1 MSRTDILLE
10 AGTNELEI
18 IEFFI
23 NEQTDGGVETHY
35 FGVNVAKVLEVV
47 EAPEGLEGSEAA
59 VHPSFLGTIPLR
71 DLILP
76 VVDLSIWLGI
86 PRPKDLNAPIIVTEF
101 NAMITGF
108 LTSGVTQIHRVNWAD
123 VEPPSRYVSSMDTNC
138 VTGMVKI
145 RDRFVIMLDLEMV
158 LADLDES
165 GQTRASLSN
174 VVSEERYRA
183 LIADDSTSVRA
194 LLEKNFTDANFEVV
208 MAGDGADAWRR
219 LESVKALCGEEGK
232 SPFEYLDV
240 VVSDVEMPQM
250 DGYTLTRRLKED
262 PVLKVLPVV
271 LFSSLISKSALHKGK
286 AVMADAQVTK
296 PEFNGLTEKVIDLV
310 RGWDRERGVSGSEP
324 A

>member
-1 MSRTDILLE
+1 MSQSDILLE
-10 AGTNELEI
+10 TGTNELEI

-23 NEQTDGGVETHY
+23 DEVTPEGVVRQY

-59 VHPSFLGTIPLR
+59 AHPSFLGTIPLR

-76 VVDLSIWLGI
+76 VVDLSVWLDI
-86 PRPKDLNAPIIVTEF
+86 ERSPAENEPIIVTEF

-108 LTSGVTQIHRVNWAD
+108 LVSGVTQIHRVFWAD
-123 VEPPSRYVSSMDTNC
+123 VEPPSKYVSAMESNC
-138 VTGMVKI
+138 ITGTVKI
-145 RDRFVIMLDLEMV
+145 NDRFVLMLDLEQV

-165 GQTRASLSN
+165 GQTQANLSS

-183 LIADDSTSVRA
+183 LVADDSTSVRQ
-194 LLEKNFTDANFEVV
+194 LLENNFTQANFEVTMV
-208 MAGDGADAWRR
+208 RDGAEAWAI
-219 LESVKALCGEEGK
+219 LEEIKIKCEAEGT
-232 SPFEYLDV
+232 SPLNYLDA

-250 DGYTLTRRLKED
+250 DGYTLTRTIKED

-271 LFSSLISKSALHKGK
+271 LFSSLISKSVLHKGK
-286 AVMADAQVTK
+286 AVMADEQVTK
-296 PEFNGLTEKVIDLV
+296 PEFHGLTEKVINLI
-310 RGWDRERGVSGSEP
+310 RSWERSGAS